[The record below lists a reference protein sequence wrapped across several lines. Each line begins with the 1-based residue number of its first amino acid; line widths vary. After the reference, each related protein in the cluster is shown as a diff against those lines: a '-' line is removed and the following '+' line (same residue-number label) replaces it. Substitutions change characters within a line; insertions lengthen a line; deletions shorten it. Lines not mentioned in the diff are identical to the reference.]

1 MKVVLAPNAFKGSLA
16 AASAARVMAEGVLKA
31 CPQAEAIAV
40 PFADGGDGL
49 SDIILDALKGQAKF
63 VSASDPLGRTVPS
76 SFCWV
81 PDRDM
86 AAIEMAKASGLALLA
101 AEELNPLQT
110 TTYGTGE
117 LIRAALDLGVSRI
130 VVGIGGSATNDG
142 GIGMAAAL
150 GARFLDAAGKE
161 VRPVGKALKN
171 IAAIDMSG
179 LDPRIGRT
187 HIEVI
192 CDVDNPLVGENGA
205 AHVYAPQ
212 KGANPD
218 QVKELDAGLENLAA
232 VISKCLAKEVCWLPG
247 AGAAGGLGAGL
258 FAFLGAK
265 LRSGVEVMLDLV
277 GLEEKIRDADL
288 VLTAE
293 GRLDE
298 QIAYGKG
305 PAGVAACARKQGVP
319 CIVVAG
325 SIADELPDL
334 DALGINAVFSLCPG
348 PITLTEGVEG
358 APRYLKRTVEQ
369 VLKTF
374 WAGRG

>member
-1 MKVVLAPNAFKGSLA
+1 
-16 AASAARVMAEGVLKA
+16 MAEGVLKA

-49 SDIILDALKGQAKF
+49 SDIILDALQGQAKF

-161 VRPVGKALKN
+161 VRPVGKALQN

-232 VISKCLAKEVCWLPG
+232 VISKCLAKEVRWLPG

-348 PITLTEGVEG
+348 PITLTEAVEG